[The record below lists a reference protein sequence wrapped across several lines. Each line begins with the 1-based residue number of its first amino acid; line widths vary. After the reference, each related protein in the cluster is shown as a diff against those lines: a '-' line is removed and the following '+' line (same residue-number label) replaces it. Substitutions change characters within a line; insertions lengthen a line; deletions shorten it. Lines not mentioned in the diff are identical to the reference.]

1 MIDVLLPQPIDFT
14 CVETQIGNGDPLD
27 CEIIEF
33 DGQEGY
39 HKVQVPTA
47 TARTIGAQRYRA
59 CSPKITIGFPANVI
73 VIASM
78 SQSGGHALQADNAA
92 SVQCAHPSVS
102 AKPD

>member
-39 HKVQVPTA
+39 YKVQVPTA
-47 TARTIGAQRYRA
+47 TE
-59 CSPKITIGFPANVI
+59 
-73 VIASM
+73 
-78 SQSGGHALQADNAA
+78 QS
-92 SVQCAHPSVS
+92 VVEE
-102 AKPD
+102 KV